1 MTVPTVIRTGEAYK
15 NKRAGSCPRIPS
27 VCARSPCRPCTGS
40 LLVIVCT
47 VRVLVGAATQAHT
60 RRISITSWVLHRVP
74 KHDSLS
80 LLSLFS
86 HRARRHAE
94 VARGIAVGWARVAA
108 VRVPSA
114 S

>member
-1 MTVPTVIRTGEAYK
+1 MCVEA
-15 NKRAGSCPRIPS
+15 
-27 VCARSPCRPCTGS
+27 
-40 LLVIVCT
+40 
-47 VRVLVGAATQAHT
+47 GAH
-60 RRISITSWVLHRVP
+60 SNLHGLGVP